1 MKLTVSPDKGIL
13 LDGHPVERCTKVEI
27 KNISPGEYMEV
38 VLHVDVT
45 EADIQ
50 WKAKEKIL
58 TRTMR

>member
-50 WKAKEKIL
+50 WKATEA
-58 TRTMR
+58 